1 MGYHQLRAAINGGS
15 SDACMVLAKIYN
27 DGEFGLS
34 VNLLERDRLR
44 TQAKELAGEDGYIYD
59 PYA

>member
-1 MGYHQLRAAINGGS
+1 
-15 SDACMVLAKIYN
+15 MVLAKIYN